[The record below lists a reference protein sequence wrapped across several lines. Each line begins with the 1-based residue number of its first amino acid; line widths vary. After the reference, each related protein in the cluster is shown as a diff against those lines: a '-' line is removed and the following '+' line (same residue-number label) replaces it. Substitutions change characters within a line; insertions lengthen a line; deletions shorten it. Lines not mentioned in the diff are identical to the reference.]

1 MRNLSRK
8 HGYFC
13 SEQAMTLP
21 PSPFGKAMVESVLI
35 EASPFQ
41 GAGRPYVCGTG
52 CACAHP
58 LAIRASTASAP

>member
-8 HGYFC
+8 HGCFD

-21 PSPFGKAMVESVLI
+21 PSPFDQAMAESVLI
-35 EASPFQ
+35 EAPSFQ

-58 LAIRASTASAP
+58 LAISASTASAP